1 MSPALGDQREKT
13 PQVPVKVIEK
23 KSGWQALNLYE
34 LLGYRDLFFF
44 LVFRDVKV
52 IYKQTILGFA
62 WAIIRP
68 VFSMIVFSVVFGR
81 LAKVPSD
88 GIPYP
93 IFSYAALVPWTYF
106 QTSVTTSTSSM
117 ISNANLISK
126 VYFPRI
132 IVPLAP
138 VAAGLVDFVI
148 ALSIV
153 GLMMVWYGIVPTA
166 ALAALPLMVLIMILT
181 AAGIGLWLS
190 VLAIQYRDVRFA
202 MQFISQL
209 LMYAAP
215 VVWPASLIP
224 EKYRLLYGLYPMAG
238 VIEGFRSALLGHNPM
253 PWDLI
258 GMGSITAVFLFGFG
272 ALYFRRMERTLAD
285 VA

>member
-1 MSPALGDQREKT
+1 MNPT
-13 PQVPVKVIEK
+13 PGNQQEMNPRTPFKVIQK
-23 KSGWQALNLYE
+23 RTGWRALNFGE
-34 LLGYRDLFFF
+34 LVAYRDLFFF
-44 LVFRDVKV
+44 LVSRDVKV

-68 VFSMIVFSVVFGR
+68 VFSMIVFSIVFGR

-106 QTSVTTSTSSM
+106 QTSITASTSSM
-117 ISNANLISK
+117 IANSNLISK

-138 VAAGLVDFVI
+138 VAAGLVDFFI

-153 GLMMVWYGIVPTA
+153 GVLMLWYGIVPTG
-166 ALAALPLMVLIMILT
+166 ALIALPLMVLIMILT
-181 AAGIGLWLS
+181 AAGIGLWFS

-202 MQFISQL
+202 MQFVAQL

-224 EKYRLLYGLYPMAG
+224 DKYRLLYGLYPMAG

-253 PWDLI
+253 PWNLI
-258 GMGSITAVFLFGFG
+258 GMGSVTAILLFITG
-272 ALYFRRMERTLAD
+272 AFYFRRMERTLAD

>member
-1 MSPALGDQREKT
+1 MQLDGPERFSQA
-13 PQVPVKVIEK
+13 PVKVIEK
-23 KSGWQALNLYE
+23 RSGWRVLDLREFFA
-34 LLGYRDLFFF
+34 YRDLFYF
-44 LVFRDVKV
+44 LVARDIKV
-52 IYKQTILGFA
+52 VYKQTVLGFM
-62 WAIIRP
+62 WAILRP

-106 QTSVTTSTSSM
+106 QTS
-117 ISNANLISK
+117 ISNSTNSLVANSNVITK

-132 IVPLAP
+132 IIPLGP

-148 ALSIV
+148 ALSII
-153 GLMMVWYGIVPTA
+153 GLMMLWYGVAPTT
-166 ALAALPLMVLIMILT
+166 ALVFVPLMVLIMILS

-202 MQFISQL
+202 MQFVVQL

-224 EKYRLLYGLYPMAG
+224 QKYRLLYGLYPMAG
-238 VIEGFRSALLGHNPM
+238 VIEGFRSALLGRTPM

-258 GMGSITAVFLFGFG
+258 GMGSVTAVGLFVLGSF
-272 ALYFRRMERTLAD
+272 YFRRMERTLAD

>member
-1 MSPALGDQREKT
+1 MS
-13 PQVPVKVIEK
+13 PVKVIEK
-23 KSGWQALNLYE
+23 RSGWRALDLRE
-34 LLGYRDLFFF
+34 LLANRDLFYF
-44 LVFRDVKV
+44 LVARDVKV
-52 IYKQTILGFA
+52 IYKQTVLGFA

-68 VFSMIVFSVVFGR
+68 VFSMIVFSVIFGR
-81 LAKVPSD
+81 LAKIPSD

-106 QTSVTTSTSSM
+106 QTSVTTSTNSLVAN
-117 ISNANLISK
+117 SNVITK

-132 IVPLAP
+132 IIPLAP
-138 VAAGLVDFVI
+138 VAAGLVDFVV

-153 GLMMVWYGIVPTA
+153 GVMMAWYGIVPTA
-166 ALAALPLMVLIMILT
+166 ALAFLPVMVLIMVLT
-181 AAGIGLWLS
+181 AAGVGLWLS
-190 VLAIQYRDVRFA
+190 VLAVQYRDVRFA
-202 MQFISQL
+202 MQFVVQL

-224 EKYRLLYGLYPMAG
+224 QKFRLLYGLYPMAG
-238 VIEGFRSALLGHNPM
+238 VIEGFRSALLGRTAM

-258 GMGSITAVFLFGFG
+258 GMGSVTAVVLFVLGSF
-272 ALYFRRMERTLAD
+272 YFRRMERTLAD